1 MSWRLGRSLHQ
12 GRGRRPRWLRRVALA
27 GLLIALAGGGWVLA
41 RARESHEEALERQGG
56 LGRVHAAAGP
66 GADQRAV
73 VWALGDGADG
83 SPQAQ
88 RLAERIGRGRVDRF
102 LYLGDVYENG
112 TGDEFEDNFAP
123 VYERLGRVTS
133 PTPGNH
139 DWPRHEE
146 GYGPYWSRV
155 QGRAPPSY
163 YALSLGGWTLLSL
176 NSEEPHGPGSAQL
189 RWLDHRL
196 RRGRGTCRLAFW
208 HRPRY
213 SAGTTHGDQP
223 DVEPLWNT
231 LRGRA
236 TLVLNGH
243 EHASQRFRTIEGL
256 TEIVA
261 GAGSG
266 AEPLYPL
273 RADGRLAF
281 GNDRDLAALRL
292 ELQPGRARFA
302 FGSVDGR
309 TLDSDELRCKS

>member
-176 NSEEPHGPGSAQL
+176 NSEEPHGPG
-189 RWLDHRL
+189 
-196 RRGRGTCRLAFW
+196 RRSF
-208 HRPRY
+208 
-213 SAGTTHGDQP
+213 AGSTT
-223 DVEPLWNT
+223 
-231 LRGRA
+231 
-236 TLVLNGH
+236 
-243 EHASQRFRTIEGL
+243 RF
-256 TEIVA
+256 
-261 GAGSG
+261 GAGEERAASPSG
-266 AEPLYPL
+266 TGLGTAPARRTETSPTSSRSGTP
-273 RADGRLAF
+273 F
-281 GNDRDLAALRL
+281 GD
-292 ELQPGRARFA
+292 ARR
-302 FGSVDGR
+302 S
-309 TLDSDELRCKS
+309 S